1 MQGGCESDQCAF
13 AIPMRILT
21 GPSMVSTLAWRIEWG
36 LEMQAGT
43 MRSEDMLAPHPD
55 DVGGHVICM
64 NCAHTG
70 QYLKKDVRNREAE
83 QRLRARLA
91 CSCSRSRDFLLMPQ
105 DAGEM
110 AEVLERL
117 QPDRSV
123 MSA

>member
-1 MQGGCESDQCAF
+1 MEYA
-13 AIPMRILT
+13 RKL
-21 GPSMVSTLAWRIEWG
+21 
-36 LEMQAGT
+36 QAGT
-43 MRSEDMLAPHPD
+43 SQSEDMPAPHPD

-91 CSCSRSRDFLLMPQ
+91 CSRCGARDFLLMPQ

-123 MSA
+123 RSA